1 MAIIRDGAALSPAL
15 GFEVL
20 EVQPEAWL
28 GTCTSILSIRMPGP
42 PSFSGFLSSYLLTI
56 AFLYLSPWQCHRP
69 GVHGPAGGRGGKGQG
84 QEAVRVH
91 VPLLGSET
99 PTGEGGAPIQ
109 AGSEEGLMAV
119 PLDSSEKEPGALEQ
133 QVEGTF
139 GGSRISLDPCRVLSY
154 QHWLLGPWKQLD
166 KLRVMVKTCNLSE
179 DSISDGASQHML

>member
-1 MAIIRDGAALSPAL
+1 MAIIREGAALSPAL

-84 QEAVRVH
+84 QEAVCVH

-99 PTGEGGAPIQ
+99 PTGEGGPPSRLAVRRASCSAPGQ
-109 AGSEEGLMAV
+109 FRKGARSSGAAGGGDFWRLKDLFGSLQGPQLPA
-119 PLDSSEKEPGALEQ
+119 LAAWALEAA
-133 QVEGTF
+133 G
-139 GGSRISLDPCRVLSY
+139 
-154 QHWLLGPWKQLD
+154 
-166 KLRVMVKTCNLSE
+166 
-179 DSISDGASQHML
+179 